1 MASEFGDKKV
11 FDSVADLQDPSR
23 STLSSLFTYLY
34 KTKKKTKKTLQRFNS
49 PLCECI
55 SLQIKHCNDDMHSKE
70 VM

>member
-34 KTKKKTKKTLQRFNS
+34 KKKQTLQRFNS

-55 SLQIKHCNDDMHSKE
+55 SLQIKHYNDDMHSKE

>member
-34 KTKKKTKKTLQRFNS
+34 KKKPNPSEVQQPSVWMYLSPDQTL
-49 PLCECI
+49 
-55 SLQIKHCNDDMHSKE
+55 
-70 VM
+70 